1 MSAVNMQGVLQQ
13 MRALAAQ
20 VADAPKP
27 AATIGAGTGGFSQAL
42 TASLDKIND
51 LQQVATGEANAF
63 QAGKPGVALYNVMID
78 QQEASLALQMG
89 VQTRNRLVDAYKQ
102 IMNMQV

>member
-1 MSAVNMQGVLQQ
+1 MSGVDMQSVLQTLQ
-13 MRALAAQ
+13 SMAAQ
-20 VADAPKP
+20 AGDTRK
-27 AATIGAGTGGFSQAL
+27 ATPVGGGTGGFAQAL
-42 TASLDKIND
+42 SASLDKLSD
-51 LQQVATGEANAF
+51 MQQVASTEANAF